1 MNPVIPKPPVI
12 TDIPTLRKR
21 ARQHIDDGSVTAG
34 YSADREIVLKLLND
48 SLATELVCVLRYRR
62 HHFMARGIHSQSVAQ
77 EFLDHSNEEQ
87 GHADQIAE
95 RMVQLGGEPDFAPD
109 GLTRRSH
116 AEYVAGD
123 TLASMIKEDLVAERI
138 AIDSYRDII
147 KYLGDKDPTT
157 RRMME
162 GILAVEEE
170 HADELSELLVAY
182 PEGSGGKKRS
192 TKSK

>member
-1 MNPVIPKPPVI
+1 MAQSSIL
-12 TDIPTLRKR
+12 TDIQTLRKR

-34 YSADREIVLKLLND
+34 YSANRATVLKLLND

-77 EFLDHSNEEQ
+77 EFLDHSNEEL
-87 GHADQIAE
+87 GHADEIAE
-95 RMVQLGGEPDFAPD
+95 RIMQLGGEPDFAPA
-109 GLTRRSH
+109 GLVGRSH
-116 AEYVAGD
+116 AEYVEGD

-147 KYLGDKDPTT
+147 KFLGDQDPTT

-170 HADELSELLVAY
+170 HADDLADLLVAF
-182 PEGSGGKKRS
+182 PESSEGKKRS